1 VSSIFR
7 QRLAQRERLSDSS
20 VVLAGRGIKKRDTQ
34 TQLEQPERQ
43 SFEEREKTQK
53 ETYTYF
59 AAACDE
65 AARKL

>member
-1 VSSIFR
+1 VG
-7 QRLAQRERLSDSS
+7 
-20 VVLAGRGIKKRDTQ
+20 VKKRGTQ